1 MYQTV
6 VEAGCTLYS
15 VAVLYVLWKQ
25 FSSLGRHLCI
35 NAETKRCP
43 VLFLV
48 VQVPGMLV
56 VSGTE
61 VLGP

>member
-6 VEAGCTLYS
+6 VESGCTLYS
-15 VAVLYVLWKQ
+15 LSVLYVVWKQ
-25 FSSLGRHLCI
+25 FSNLGRYLCI

-48 VQVPGMLV
+48 VQVPVILV
-56 VSGTE
+56 SRTE
-61 VLGP
+61 VLDL